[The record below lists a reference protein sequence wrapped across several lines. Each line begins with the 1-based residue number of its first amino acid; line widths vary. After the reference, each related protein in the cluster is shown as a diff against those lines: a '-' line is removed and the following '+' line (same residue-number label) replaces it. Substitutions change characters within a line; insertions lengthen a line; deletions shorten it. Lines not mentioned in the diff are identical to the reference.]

1 MSYLD
6 DFEHSFMQHTL
17 EIIHEYK
24 GNFDA
29 TILVN
34 CLLGLLVI
42 PKEKFLEVIP
52 VDPISRFSKWGINPK
67 SIKMTGRETNNN
79 EYPDTIRGIVY
90 SLRNSV
96 AHFRIRPIPATN
108 KVHSFE
114 FTDLD
119 GFHAV
124 IKLEEIRDFVERL
137 ADHLDK
143 C

>member
-1 MSYLD
+1 MGYLN

-17 EIIHEYK
+17 EIIREYK
-24 GNFDA
+24 GDFDA

-42 PKEKFLEVIP
+42 PKEKFLEAIP
-52 VDPISRFSKWGINPK
+52 LDSISSFSEWGINPD
-67 SIKMTGRETNNN
+67 SIKQIGKKTKKNK
-79 EYPDTIRGIVY
+79 YPDTLRGFVY

-96 AHFRIRPIPATN
+96 AHFRLNPIPATEE
-108 KVHSFE
+108 VHSFE
-114 FTDLD
+114 FTDRD
-119 GFHAV
+119 GFRAV

-143 C
+143 H